1 MVNNTNYN
9 HQSPEGI
16 IDPAVFDALMNGAGG
31 GNCDAWG
38 YEESASHNMLDNG
51 YTGQQVVGNNQRWD
65 GASFGMLSNDPQSQ
79 LTGQAGFQQ
88 SSLPAQDVARA
99 IDLAFPFSSLPPVPP
114 PIHNYN
120 YEGRHDLK
128 APWEYGDHT
137 TSGEFEESTVVPSRS
152 NTHTIVPSGGSN
164 SNSGT
169 SATLVE
175 LGPVN
180 GLVDHAP
187 STDDNNE
194 LQKDTKKDKGKDLA
208 VEDTPTPPSKVEHWI
223 GAVDTTTQASP
234 NQSPTPPHEFL
245 ASGDF
250 NNVDGS
256 ALVVAGL
263 TIPEDSALYRRRAVG
278 AEFVPPPFDMN
289 GASGMRRLP
298 APAAVRTHPATTSTA
313 PEPSAFARRPYPTDP
328 CPPPSP
334 SAIANAGPA
343 SSSRTPQAPAPSS
356 KKRKAADSGTGAPA
370 KKQSHHDKKQSR
382 QDKHQSHPRRP
393 KDSKTS
399 AKKHKHAQ
407 AGHEYFTLTHSNWIL
422 RLPTEDGAA
431 QAGSTSSTGTS
442 SSDEAPVE
450 NASLSNDAS
459 ASAQNGDDFVQGD
472 EPVTSQHAAWHSKQG
487 RPIVQQAPCRF
498 GRESDLR
505 RRAQYGPD
513 TLARIERENAA
524 TATSSSSVLPNGS
537 ALPNAS
543 SSSSPPLDVGLRGHG
558 GRRHGDVTT
567 LDRAPVSNTKDG
579 SNEAALA
586 GPSPAIASAPTSS
599 SMRSGSQAM
608 QLPLEEPMAATSSR
622 LDDSLQSPH
631 YMVSHQPP
639 HTYQQYAPPQYAP
652 AGWYAHS
659 YEMPQPYDA
668 PPNPY
673 MTPTVYPPP
682 APHSWSYSPPAGL
695 HAPFLNPGMIGNIHY
710 YPHYEQGFCSASN
723 QDPSH
728 DNAPPFYDPSYGR
741 MDARPVSFPQF
752 HPAEAFAKMLSERAG
767 GALLVRQSPQ
777 HEALM

>member
-16 IDPAVFDALMNGAGG
+16 IDPAVFDALMKGVGEGG
-31 GNCDAWG
+31 FAAWG
-38 YEESASHNMLDNG
+38 YEEWASQNMLENG
-51 YTGQQVVGNNQRWD
+51 YTGQEIGSNNQRWD
-65 GASFGMLSNDPQSQ
+65 GASFGTLSNDPQSQ
-79 LTGQAGFQQ
+79 LTGQNGFP

-99 IDLAFPFSSLPPVPP
+99 NNLACPFGSLPPVPP

-120 YEGRHDLK
+120 YDGRHGLK

-137 TSGEFEESTVVPSRS
+137 TSGEFEQSNIVPSRS

-164 SNSGT
+164 SNTGT

-194 LQKDTKKDKGKDLA
+194 LPKDTKKDKGKDVA
-208 VEDTPTPPSKVEHWI
+208 VEDTPTSPSNVEHWI
-223 GAVDTTTQASP
+223 GAVDTTTQVSP
-234 NQSPTPPHEFL
+234 NQSATPPHEFL
-245 ASGDF
+245 AGSDL
-250 NNVDGS
+250 NDVDRS

-263 TIPEDSALYRRRAVG
+263 TIPEDSTLYRRHAVDAG
-278 AEFVPPPFDMN
+278 FAPLPSDMN
-289 GASGMRRLP
+289 GIYGGQPLPPVP
-298 APAAVRTHPATTSTA
+298 APIVARPHPATTSTA
-313 PEPSAFARRPYPTDP
+313 PEPSAFARHPRPTDP
-328 CPPPSP
+328 DPS
-334 SAIANAGPA
+334 SSSNATLNAGPA
-343 SSSRTPQAPAPSS
+343 SSSRMPQAPAPSS
-356 KKRKAADSGTGAPA
+356 KKRKAADPGAGA
-370 KKQSHHDKKQSR
+370 LAKKQSR
-382 QDKHQSHPRRP
+382 QDKHQSRPRRP

-422 RLPTEDGAA
+422 RLPAENENAA
-431 QAGSTSSTGTS
+431 QAGSSGTDLDAPSGTRSTATS
-442 SSDEAPVE
+442 SSDEAPVD
-450 NASLSNDAS
+450 NASPSNDAS
-459 ASAQNGDDFVQGD
+459 ASAQNGDDFVKGD
-472 EPVTSQHAAWHSKQG
+472 EPVTSRHAAWHSTQE
-487 RPIVQQAPCRF
+487 RQIVQQAPFHF

-513 TLARIERENAA
+513 TLAGIERENAA
-524 TATSSSSVLPNGS
+524 TATSSSNVSPNGS
-537 ALPNAS
+537 ATPDAS
-543 SSSSPPLDVGLRGHG
+543 SSSSPPLDVGPRGHG

-567 LDRAPVSNTKDG
+567 HDHARPSNTQDG
-579 SNEAALA
+579 SNEVALA
-586 GPSPAIASAPTSS
+586 GPSLAIASAPTSS

-608 QLPLEEPMAATSSR
+608 QLPLDVPMAATSSR

-639 HTYQQYAPPQYAP
+639 HTNQQYAPPQYAP

-659 YEMPQPYDA
+659 YEMPQTYDA

-673 MTPTVYPPP
+673 MTLTVYPLP
-682 APHSWSYSPPAGL
+682 APHNWSYSAPAEFY
-695 HAPFLNPGMIGNIHY
+695 APFLNPGMIGNIHY
-710 YPHYEQGFCSASN
+710 YPDYKQGFSSASN

-728 DNAPPFYDPSYGR
+728 DNAPPFYDPSYGE
-741 MDARPVSFPQF
+741 D
-752 HPAEAFAKMLSERAG
+752 G
-767 GALLVRQSPQ
+767 WYY
-777 HEALM
+777 